1 MLIALPRRTST
12 GFTLV
17 ELLIT
22 IVVLSILVALGMPS
36 FVQLLRNAEIRNAGE
51 AITNGLQKAR
61 AEAVSRN
68 TTVQFVLGTGS
79 NWTVSVVN
87 PASTIESRTSSE
99 GSQHVTITAVAADL
113 VTAATTA
120 TFNNLGGVVTPNAD
134 GSAPLAQVDLTSA
147 GANQNLRVTLG
158 PGGGARLCVPPPY
171 LAAGSSPRA
180 C

>member
-1 MLIALPRRTST
+1 M
-12 GFTLV
+12 
-17 ELLIT
+17 IT
-22 IVVLSILVALGMPS
+22 IVVLAILVGLGMPS

-68 TTVQFVLGTGS
+68 TTVQLVLGTGS

-120 TFNNLGGVVTPNAD
+120 TFNNLGGIAANAD
-134 GSAPLAQVDLTSA
+134 GSVSLAQVDLTST

-158 PGGGARLCVPPPY
+158 PGGAARLCVPPPY

>member
-1 MLIALPRRTST
+1 MLIALPGRTST
-12 GFTLV
+12 GFSLV
-17 ELLIT
+17 ELLMT

-68 TTVQFVLGTGS
+68 TNVQLVLGTGS

-99 GSQHVTITAVAADL
+99 GSQHVTITAVATDL

-120 TFNNLGGVVTPNAD
+120 TFNNLGGLVANAD
-134 GSAPLAQVDLTSA
+134 GSAQLAQVDLTST

-158 PGGGARLCVPPPY
+158 VGGNARLCVPPPY